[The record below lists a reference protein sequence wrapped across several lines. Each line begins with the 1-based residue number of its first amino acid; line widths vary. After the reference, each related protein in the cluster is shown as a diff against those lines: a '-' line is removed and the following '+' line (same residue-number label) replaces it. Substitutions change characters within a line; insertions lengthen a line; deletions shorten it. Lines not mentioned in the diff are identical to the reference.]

1 MSTARFNTQELVGR
15 FEDRRD
21 VKNLAGKYVMS
32 LLLKKEPTIL
42 QDLWSG
48 REDISLGVNG
58 GYYAG
63 RTALE
68 DYYASIDAA
77 TRIKG
82 RVVKSVFSEDLEGY
96 SDEQLYGRGPMEI
109 RSLDNAVIEIADDG
123 ETAKAFFYV
132 FGLVTDIT
140 TRGPIS
146 NWVLG
151 SCCFDFIREND
162 VWKIW
167 HVLYLEDVDTPAGKK
182 WGDPGAIEQFP
193 EMPEFAAM
201 AGVEIVRPNQK
212 APLRTMYTG
221 SRPFTKLPRVPEPY
235 DTFANTFSYGADS
248 EEAWRQ

>member
-1 MSTARFNTQELVGR
+1 MSTLNFNTEELVGR

-42 QDLWSG
+42 SDLWSG

-63 RTALE
+63 RKALE

-77 TRIKG
+77 TRKKAQ
-82 RVVKSVFSEDLEGY
+82 VLKEVFPEDLGEY

-109 RSLDNAVIEIADDG
+109 RSLDNAIIEVASDG
-123 ETAKAFFYV
+123 KTAKGFFYV
-132 FGLVTDIT
+132 FGLVTDVSE
-140 TRGPIS
+140 RGPIS

-167 HVLYLEDVDTPAGKK
+167 HVLYLEDVDTPAGKT
-182 WGDPGAIEQFP
+182 WGDPNAIEQFP
-193 EMPEFAAM
+193 EMDGFKDLKGLSLAQ
-201 AGVEIVRPNQK
+201 PNQP
-212 APLRTMYTG
+212 AALRTLYTG
-221 SRPFTKLPRVPEPY
+221 SRPFTRLPRVPEPY
-235 DTFANTFSYGADS
+235 DTFENTFSYGAES
-248 EEAWRQ
+248 QEALR